1 MAFSDSATIALLFG
15 ILLLIFL
22 TIVAPRLRERSNNP
36 DATNDLST
44 LAELGTSIVTTPPN
58 IEELAEVAYV
68 EAVRLF
74 EMDFFQ
80 FGLFEADR
88 YRTLLWI
95 KDGKRVD
102 NIEFYLSN
110 TSGIISWIRRSN
122 QPLRVDDFS
131 ENIEM
136 LATQPTYDGQDPS
149 TSGIFAP
156 LLIGDEAIGVISA
169 QSRRPNAYS
178 AEHLHFLTVLA
189 NTLAGPLG
197 LTLLNSEIAFLRQQ
211 VGNNEEISSVLATP
225 TSLESRLSSVV
236 SMIHHGSDYLGVAFY
251 QYSEEGLSLLTHA
264 PIDASYPDLDFK
276 LLHHALSTKNCQ
288 VRYRVPFSSENP
300 DASAPSLLSELAV
313 AITIEDEPYGVL
325 QLLQRSGVTFSS
337 IQKSQAEAI
346 AANIKLAVLEAQV
359 NASQQEENWFTTV
372 LLEVARHAA
381 QPGDMDSALQAVLQ
395 LTTILTG
402 TSWALLFIRER
413 SEPLLRMGPSAGISR
428 QAQLMLSDVRIS
440 LDGFGISIDSTN
452 GYPAEITLPD
462 PLSSL
467 LNTSDATAV
476 PLGTLSDSSGVFIVQ
491 GKDIQERQIS
501 LIMGIA
507 NQISLRLENHK
518 LIEEVAARRSLEREL
533 ETARTI
539 QQSFLPQEIPTFSGW
554 EIGVNWSFARQVGGD
569 FYDFIPLQDGPDGKR
584 LGIVIADVTDKGIP
598 AALFMALCRTLL
610 RSVAIT
616 HIDPGNTLTRLNE
629 LIFADTQAKLLVS
642 LIYAVWEPETSRISF
657 ANAGHNP
664 PLLFKPLQTA
674 NILKDH
680 GIVLGATLNASYTSQ
695 TMEITPGE
703 LMVFYTDGVTEV
715 MDTTGEMFGVHR
727 LENLVLGMRHW
738 SGQGVADQISKRVS
752 DFCGTYELPDDLT
765 TVVLYKPDGD

>member
-1 MAFSDSATIALLFG
+1 VAFSDSATIALLFG

-22 TIVAPRLRERSNNP
+22 TIIAPRLRERSNNP
-36 DATNDLST
+36 NEINDLST
-44 LAELGTSIVTTPPN
+44 LTELGTSIATTPLN

-102 NIEFYLSN
+102 NIEFLLSN
-110 TSGIISWIRRSN
+110 TADIISWIRQSN

-131 ENIEM
+131 ENIER
-136 LATQPTYDGQDPS
+136 LAEQPAYDGQDPP
-149 TSGIFAP
+149 TSGIFSP

-169 QSRRPNAYS
+169 QSRQSNAYS

-189 NTLAGPLG
+189 NTLAGPLA
-197 LTLLNSEIAFLRQQ
+197 LSLLNSEIVFLRQQ
-211 VGNNEEISSVLATP
+211 AGNNEEISRELATP
-225 TSLESRLSSVV
+225 TPLESRLSRVV
-236 SMIHHGSDYLGVAFY
+236 SLIHHGSEFLGVAFY
-251 QYSEEGLSLLTHA
+251 QYSEERLSLLTHA
-264 PIDASYPDLDFK
+264 PVDAPYPDLDFK
-276 LLHHALSTKNCQ
+276 LLHHALSTNNCQ
-288 VRYRVPFSSENP
+288 VRSRVPISSENP
-300 DASAPSLLSELAV
+300 GASALSLLSELAV
-313 AITIEDEPYGVL
+313 PITIEDEPYGVL
-325 QLLQRSGVTFSS
+325 QLLQRSDSTFSS
-337 IQKSQAEAI
+337 IQVSQAEAI

-695 TMEITPGE
+695 TVEITPGE